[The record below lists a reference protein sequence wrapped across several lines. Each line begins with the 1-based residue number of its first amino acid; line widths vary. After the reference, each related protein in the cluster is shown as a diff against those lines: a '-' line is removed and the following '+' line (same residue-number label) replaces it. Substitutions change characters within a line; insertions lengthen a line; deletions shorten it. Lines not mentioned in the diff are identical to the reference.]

1 MLAASVHYKKQQTQ
15 LTHMTSQQ
23 TQISTEVKAVK
34 ADTAGI
40 RSDIRDLV
48 AHVRANPQPQQQKEK
63 QHPKAPTTPGRDPSG
78 TASNEDEVNIFS
90 DLQLG
95 PLESSDSLLG
105 TQRYADHH
113 ETDETAR
120 HEADRVARL
129 EDARNE
135 AARLEAARPETP
147 PPPGPAAVVP
157 EPLKNAADKISGWSA
172 NLEVHKKF
180 ALFCRCT
187 GNAKLKDTDCL
198 FEREDTI
205 SFTRYFESLG
215 KCKSLAQWRTRLE
228 ATKFPPASI
237 AATRSVQDVGRLL
250 VLQFIA
256 HTPTGEP
263 FGAELTGRE
272 HFLDEDYQTWLRSHA

>member
-1 MLAASVHYKKQQTQ
+1 M
-15 LTHMTSQQ
+15 
-23 TQISTEVKAVK
+23 
-34 ADTAGI
+34 
-40 RSDIRDLV
+40 
-48 AHVRANPQPQQQKEK
+48 
-63 QHPKAPTTPGRDPSG
+63 
-78 TASNEDEVNIFS
+78 
-90 DLQLG
+90 
-95 PLESSDSLLG
+95 
-105 TQRYADHH
+105 
-113 ETDETAR
+113 
-120 HEADRVARL
+120 
-129 EDARNE
+129 
-135 AARLEAARPETP
+135 
-147 PPPGPAAVVP
+147 
-157 EPLKNAADKISGWSA
+157 
-172 NLEVHKKF
+172 NLEIHKKF

-256 HTPTGEP
+256 HTQPGEP

-272 HFLDEDYQTWLRSHA
+272 HFLDEDYHTWLRSQA